1 MREYVA
7 RLLNTGYEVT
17 AVPDG
22 ETALTAAL
30 ESLPDL
36 VLSDVMMPRLDR
48 FGLLAEFRSDPK
60 TRSVPVVLLSARAGE
75 EAKVEGLGAGADD
88 YLVKPF
94 SGKESSL
101 ASGRRWR
108 RPGCGGRR
116 PPGPAREV
124 AQGGGAR
131 KDAFIAMLAHELR
144 NPLGPISNA
153 VQVLGAARDAA
164 TADRVR
170 EMVGRQVRHLSRI
183 VDDLLDVSRVA
194 RGKVDLRR
202 ERVDLARL
210 AFVVAGDEAAAF
222 DGGRGEA
229 RRSPSPTSRCGCR
242 ATGPGSPRSSPTCW
256 PTR

>member
-60 TRSVPVVLLSARAGE
+60 TRSVPVVLLSARAGD

-94 SGKESSL
+94 SGRELLARVRATIETARLRQDAVAHDQREKSLKEE
-101 ASGRRWR
+101 A
-108 RPGCGGRR
+108 
-116 PPGPAREV
+116 
-124 AQGGGAR
+124 AQ

-144 NPLGPISNA
+144 NPLGPIRNA
-153 VQVLGAARDAA
+153 VQVLGLHRDPA

-170 EMVGRQVRHLSRI
+170 EMVGRQVGHLRGSWTTCSTCRGCPG
-183 VDDLLDVSRVA
+183 A
-194 RGKVDLRR
+194 R
-202 ERVDLARL
+202 
-210 AFVVAGDEAAAF
+210 
-222 DGGRGEA
+222 
-229 RRSPSPTSRCGCR
+229 ST
-242 ATGPGSPRSSPTCW
+242 
-256 PTR
+256 